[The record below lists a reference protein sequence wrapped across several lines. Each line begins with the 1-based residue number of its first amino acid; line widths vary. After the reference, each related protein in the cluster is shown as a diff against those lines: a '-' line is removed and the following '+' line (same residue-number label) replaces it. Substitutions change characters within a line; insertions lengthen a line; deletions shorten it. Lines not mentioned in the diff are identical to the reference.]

1 MSYTAIVARTDN
13 SSLFE
18 SFQFVSSHD
27 RGEAFEYARLL
38 VEIRTDMRQRW
49 EADGSL
55 KLVAIIP
62 GYHTAWA
69 K

>member
-13 SSLFE
+13 VSLFE
-18 SFQFVSSHD
+18 SFQFESSHD
-27 RGEAFEYARLL
+27 RGEAFEHACLL
-38 VEIRTDMRQRW
+38 VEAR
-49 EADGSL
+49 GSLNSNL

>member
-13 SSLFE
+13 SSFFE

-27 RGEAFEYARLL
+27 RGQAFDHARLL
-38 VEIRTDMRQRW
+38 VEVR
-49 EADGSL
+49 GSLNSNL

-62 GYHTAWA
+62 GYHMAWA

>member
-13 SSLFE
+13 VSLFE
-18 SFQFVSSHD
+18 SFQFESSHD
-27 RGEAFEYARLL
+27 RGEAFEHARLL
-38 VEIRTDMRQRW
+38 VEVR
-49 EADGSL
+49 GSLNSNL